1 MFEQNASQ
9 SFTDVD
15 TEAKQ
20 WLDRSMRKAKTRIS
34 NLEQSNN
41 EQIGNILVEL
51 KNIFADHA
59 VLLNWHSAMIRSVI

>member
-20 WLDRSMRKAKTRIS
+20 WLDRGMLKAKKRIS

-51 KNIFADHA
+51 KIF
-59 VLLNWHSAMIRSVI
+59 LLIMLCC